1 MSKIICDVCG
11 TQYPESAEQCPI
23 CGRIRPAGRKT
34 PSDDFVMESRDE
46 ESYTRVKG
54 GRFSKSHVRKRN
66 QDTPRY
72 EMQQSKGHVKARD
85 TYEEEFQERPPKGK
99 PDAIINILLV
109 VVILAL
115 LAVSAYIFMQ
125 FFLPN
130 LMARETEP
138 PTEPPVAA
146 STAPATQEPTEYK
159 NPCTALNIVDT
170 EIRLEDEGQMY
181 LLNVAVTP
189 VDTTDTLSFA
199 SSDDS
204 VVTVNEEGRL
214 TAVGE
219 GTADVTITCGEQT
232 LLCVVTCQ
240 FTEPTDAPATEEPT
254 QAPTEPPLKDV
265 KLSVKTNDVTFK
277 VKGQQATFKLTCG
290 LKNNEVQW
298 RSEDESIVKVDEE
311 GVATA
316 VGNGTTNVV
325 VKYGDQELKIIVR
338 CKLS

>member
-1 MSKIICDVCG
+1 
-11 TQYPESAEQCPI
+11 
-23 CGRIRPAGRKT
+23 
-34 PSDDFVMESRDE
+34 
-46 ESYTRVKG
+46 
-54 GRFSKSHVRKRN
+54 
-66 QDTPRY
+66 
-72 EMQQSKGHVKARD
+72 
-85 TYEEEFQERPPKGK
+85 
-99 PDAIINILLV
+99 
-109 VVILAL
+109 
-115 LAVSAYIFMQ
+115 
-125 FFLPN
+125 
-130 LMARETEP
+130 
-138 PTEPPVAA
+138 
-146 STAPATQEPTEYK
+146 
-159 NPCTALNIVDT
+159 
-170 EIRLEDEGQMY
+170 MY